1 MRKIEINERNDFK
14 ILQLTDLHLMN
25 LPADNI
31 TFDLIQKLVKKTDP
45 DLIIITGDMTMCQH
59 QDILDRYLQV
69 LMDKMNKPWTFV
81 FGNHDEEGPLTKEE
95 LAAILSVGPQCMYE
109 NTPGLSG
116 VGNHLIVIEKNGTP
130 IYKLFMLDSL
140 RDRIDT
146 VSDQKIWSYDFIK
159 DDQIDWVMNQTN
171 QVHSL
176 LFFHIPLPEFK
187 EAKLFPS
194 FKGEF
199 NEGVCS
205 SNYQTNLFE
214 KAVESGVI
222 QGIFVGHDHVND
234 FSFEKEGILLAY
246 GRCTGHYDYTLP
258 SFIKGGRLITINT
271 LGEMNTEVILETE
284 I

>member
-1 MRKIEINERNDFK
+1 MRKIEIKERNDFR

-25 LPADNI
+25 LPADNM
-31 TFDLIQKLVKKTDP
+31 TFDLIQKLVKKTSP
-45 DLIIITGDMTMCQH
+45 DLIVITGDMSMCKL
-59 QDILDRYLQV
+59 QDIVDRSLQV
-69 LMDKMNKPWTFV
+69 LMDSLNIPWTFV

-95 LAAILSVGPQCMYE
+95 LAAILSVGPQSMYE
-109 NTPGLSG
+109 NTEGLSG
-116 VGNHLIVIEKNGTP
+116 VGNHVISIEKEGKP
-130 IYKLFMLDSL
+130 MVKLFMLDSF

-159 DDQIDWVMNQTN
+159 EDQIDWVMNQTE
-171 QVHSL
+171 QVNSL

-187 EAKLFPS
+187 EAKLFSS

-214 KAVESGVI
+214 KAVQSGVI
-222 QGIFVGHDHVND
+222 KGIFVGHDHVND

-258 SFIKGGRLITINT
+258 SFEKGGRLITVNT
-271 LGEMNTEVILETE
+271 LGEIKTEVILETE